1 MLISEIDLDC
11 EEIDSSSV
19 DIVKIQV
26 ILGHERTVSIIFC
39 YSNSGLAENCLGISI
54 PALNVGLYDAT
65 TDSGNVTIAVDS
77 KYTHK
82 LESQTIDVGKIAEE
96 SGESTITGIIIT
108 FSEKDLPPNGS
119 FMACAYSDVYDRS
132 QCEVAERH
140 YDVKSAD
147 VWMNAAT
154 INKVITEQAFFI

>member
-1 MLISEIDLDC
+1 MKGLSALFFVTLIL
-11 EEIDSSSV
+11 V
-19 DIVKIQV
+19 PLKI
-26 ILGHERTVSIIFC
+26 
-39 YSNSGLAENCLGISI
+39 IS
-54 PALNVGLYDAT
+54 ASAFQLNVGLYDAT

-77 KYTHK
+77 KDTHK

-96 SGESTITGIIIT
+96 SGGSTITGIIIT

-147 VWMNAAT
+147 VW
-154 INKVITEQAFFI
+154 IKVPG